1 MAARMQCAE
10 PNLRRPDGAAE
21 HPGRKSMALNVGFVG
36 LGEMGGQMARHVV
49 EKSDGRFD
57 VFGFDLSKKTL
68 DAAKKNGVRPTRS
81 LNELAKKCDVF
92 IVMVGYDHQ
101 VKQVVTDI
109 TKVGK
114 KGAVIVITATSHPD
128 MVRECADI
136 AKKRGLGVIDA
147 PVCYGLD
154 GARDGK
160 LMSTCGGAKK
170 DYEKAKPVLE
180 CYSRA
185 APHLGDLGAGEI
197 GKTCNNML
205 HWAHSIA
212 NYEVILLA
220 KTYGIDP
227 ELMRETLMLCPG
239 QNGTLERWDETKFT
253 WQEKDMDIAL
263 DLAQK
268 RKVLMPMFGQ
278 VDQLIKMFHADDVAE
293 LLYDKKKAHYLGKEY
308 KPRPIAA
315 KD

>member
-1 MAARMQCAE
+1 MAT
-10 PNLRRPDGAAE
+10 
-21 HPGRKSMALNVGFVG
+21 NVGFVG
-36 LGEMGGQMARHVV
+36 LGEMGGEMARHVATRGKKKGLKV
-49 EKSDGRFD
+49 Y
-57 VFGFDLSKKTL
+57 GFDLQKKAL
-68 DAAKKNGVRPTRS
+68 DAAKTHGVTPTKS
-81 LNELAKKCDVF
+81 LSDLARTCDVF

-109 TKVGK
+109 AKDGK

-128 MVRECADI
+128 MVHECARI
-136 AKKRGLGVIDA
+136 AKKSGIGVIDA

-154 GARDGK
+154 GARDGT

-170 DYEKAKPVLE
+170 DYDKARPVIE

-212 NYEVILLA
+212 NYEVLLLA
-220 KTYGIDP
+220 KAYGIDAQK
-227 ELMRETLMLCPG
+227 MRETLMKCPG
-239 QNGTLERWDETKFT
+239 NNGTLERWDETKFT

-268 RKVLMPMFGQ
+268 RKVLLPMFGQ

-293 LLYDKKKAHYLGKEY
+293 LLYHKTKAHYLGIEY
-308 KPRPIAA
+308 TKKPINAG
-315 KD
+315 

>member
-1 MAARMQCAE
+1 MPAPPAWGRPITQGENFMAM
-10 PNLRRPDGAAE
+10 
-21 HPGRKSMALNVGFVG
+21 NVGFVG
-36 LGEMGGQMARHVV
+36 LGEMGGEMARHVAA
-49 EKSDGRFD
+49 KSDGRFT
-57 VFGFDLSKKTL
+57 VFGFDLRKQAMN
-68 DAAKKNGVRPTRS
+68 AAKKHGVRSTRS
-81 LNELAKKCDVF
+81 LNELAKKCDVM
-92 IVMVGYDHQ
+92 IIMVGYDWQ
-101 VKQVVTDI
+101 VKEVVTNV

-114 KGAVIVITATSHPD
+114 RGAVIVITATSHPD

-154 GARDGK
+154 GARDGT

-170 DYEKAKPVLE
+170 DYAKARPVLE

-185 APHLGDLGAGEI
+185 APHLGELGAGEI

-220 KTYGIDP
+220 KAYGIDGQK
-227 ELMRETLMLCPG
+227 MRETLMNCPG
-239 QNGTLERWDETKFT
+239 KNGTLERWDETKFT
-253 WQEKDMDIAL
+253 WQEKDLDIAL

-268 RKVLMPMFGQ
+268 RKVFLPMFGQ

-293 LLYDKKKAHYLGKEY
+293 LLYDKNKAHYMGKEI
-308 KPRPIAA
+308 KRRPISA

>member
-1 MAARMQCAE
+1 MAM
-10 PNLRRPDGAAE
+10 
-21 HPGRKSMALNVGFVG
+21 NVGFVG
-36 LGEMGGQMARHVV
+36 LGEMGGEMARHVATRGKKKGLKV
-49 EKSDGRFD
+49 Y
-57 VFGFDLSKKTL
+57 GFDLDKKAMTRV
-68 DAAKKNGVRPTRS
+68 KKHGVTGTKS
-81 LNELAKKCDVF
+81 LSELAQTCDVF

-101 VKQVVTDI
+101 VKQVVSDI
-109 TKVGK
+109 AKDGK
-114 KGAVIVITATSHPD
+114 KGAVIVITATSHPE
-128 MVRECADI
+128 MVRECALI
-136 AKKRGLGVIDA
+136 AKKARIGVIDA

-154 GARDGK
+154 GARDGT

-170 DYEKAKPVLE
+170 DYDKVRPVLE

-185 APHLGDLGAGEI
+185 APHLGELGAGEI

-220 KTYGIDP
+220 KANGIDGQK
-227 ELMRETLMLCPG
+227 MRETLMKCPG
-239 QNGTLERWDETKFT
+239 NNGTLERWDHTKFT

-268 RKVLMPMFGQ
+268 RKVLLPMFGQ

-293 LLYDKKKAHYLGKEY
+293 LLYDKKKAHYLGKKYER
-308 KPRPIAA
+308 KPISA
-315 KD
+315 K

>member
-1 MAARMQCAE
+1 
-10 PNLRRPDGAAE
+10 
-21 HPGRKSMALNVGFVG
+21 MALKVGFVG
-36 LGEMGGQMARHVV
+36 LGEMGGEMARHVATKGKKKGISV
-49 EKSDGRFD
+49 Y
-57 VFGFDLSKKTL
+57 GFDLQKKAL
-68 DAAKKNGVRPTRS
+68 DRAKKHGVASVKS
-81 LNELAKKCDVF
+81 LAELARTCDVF

-109 TKVGK
+109 AKDGK
-114 KGAVIVITATSHPD
+114 KGAVIVITATSHPS
-128 MVRECADI
+128 MVQECAKI
-136 AKKRGLGVIDA
+136 AKKAGIGVIDA

-154 GARDGK
+154 GARDGT

-170 DYEKAKPVLE
+170 DYEKARPVLE

-185 APHLGDLGAGEI
+185 APHLGELGAGEI

-212 NYEVILLA
+212 NYEVLLLA
-220 KTYGIDP
+220 KAYGIDAQK
-227 ELMRETLMLCPG
+227 MRETLLKCPG
-239 QNGTLERWDETKFT
+239 KNGTLERWDETKFT

-268 RKVLMPMFGQ
+268 RKVLLPMFGQ

-293 LLYDKKKAHYLGKEY
+293 LLYDKNKAHYLGIEY
-308 KPRPIAA
+308 KKKPITA
-315 KD
+315 D

>member
-1 MAARMQCAE
+1 
-10 PNLRRPDGAAE
+10 
-21 HPGRKSMALNVGFVG
+21 MALNVGFVG
-36 LGEMGGQMARHVV
+36 LGEMGGEMARNVV
-49 EKSDGRFD
+49 EKSDGRFA
-57 VFGFDLSKKTL
+57 VYGFDLRKQAMA
-68 DAAKKNGVRPTRS
+68 AAKKKGVKPVATLRQ
-81 LNELAKKCDVF
+81 LARTCDVV

-101 VKQVVTDI
+101 VKQVVTDV
-109 TKVGK
+109 TKDGK

-128 MVRECADI
+128 MVRQCAEI
-136 AKKRGLGVIDA
+136 AKTRGLGVIDA

-154 GARDGK
+154 GARNGT
-160 LMSTCGGAKK
+160 LMSTVGGAKK
-170 DYEKAKPVLE
+170 DYDKARPVIE

-185 APHLGDLGAGEI
+185 APHLGELGAGEI

-205 HWAHSIA
+205 HWAHCIA

-220 KTYGIDP
+220 KAYGIDGQK
-227 ELMRETLMLCPG
+227 MRETLIECPG
-239 QNGTLERWDETKFT
+239 NNGTLERWDGTRFT

-268 RKVLMPMFGQ
+268 RKVLLPLFGQ

-308 KPRPIAA
+308 VGRPIGT

>member
-1 MAARMQCAE
+1 MAM
-10 PNLRRPDGAAE
+10 
-21 HPGRKSMALNVGFVG
+21 NVGFVG
-36 LGEMGGQMARHVV
+36 LGEMGGEMARHVATRGKKKGLKV
-49 EKSDGRFD
+49 Y
-57 VFGFDLSKKTL
+57 GFDLDKKAMTRV
-68 DAAKKNGVRPTRS
+68 KKHGVTGTKS
-81 LNELAKKCDVF
+81 LSELAQTCDVF

-101 VKQVVTDI
+101 VKQVVSDI
-109 TKVGK
+109 AKDGK
-114 KGAVIVITATSHPD
+114 KGAVIVITATSHPE
-128 MVRECADI
+128 MVQECARI
-136 AKKRGLGVIDA
+136 AKKARIGVIDA

-154 GARDGK
+154 GARDGT

-170 DYEKAKPVLE
+170 DYDKVRPVLE

-185 APHLGDLGAGEI
+185 APHLGELGAGEI

-220 KTYGIDP
+220 KAYGIDGQK
-227 ELMRETLMLCPG
+227 MRETLMKCPG
-239 QNGTLERWDETKFT
+239 NNGTLERWDHTKFT

-268 RKVLMPMFGQ
+268 RKVLLPMFGQ

-293 LLYDKKKAHYLGKEY
+293 LLYDKKKAHYLGKKYER
-308 KPRPIAA
+308 KPISA
-315 KD
+315 K

>member
-1 MAARMQCAE
+1 MVM
-10 PNLRRPDGAAE
+10 
-21 HPGRKSMALNVGFVG
+21 NVGFVG
-36 LGEMGGQMARHVV
+36 LGEMGGEMARHVAT
-49 EKSDGRFD
+49 KSEGRFA
-57 VFGFDLSKKTL
+57 VYGFDLNRKAL
-68 DAAKKNGVRPTRS
+68 AAAKKHGVAPTRS
-81 LNELAKKCDVF
+81 LAELASTCDVM

-109 TKVGK
+109 AGTGK

-128 MVRECADI
+128 MVRECAEI
-136 AKKRGLGVIDA
+136 AGKQGIGVIDA

-154 GARDGK
+154 GARDGT
-160 LMSTCGGAKK
+160 LVSTCGGSRK
-170 DYEKAKPVLE
+170 DYAKVRPVLE

-185 APHLGDLGAGEI
+185 APHLGELGAGEI

-212 NYEVILLA
+212 NYEVLLLA
-220 KTYGIDP
+220 KAYGIDAQA
-227 ELMRETLMLCPG
+227 LRETLLQCPG
-239 QNGTLERWDETKFT
+239 TNGTLERWDSTRFT

-268 RKVLMPMFGQ
+268 RKVLLPLYGQ
-278 VDQLIKMFHADDVAE
+278 VDQLIKLFHADDVAE
-293 LLYDKKKAHYLGKEY
+293 LLYDKTKAHYMGREIRR
-308 KPRPIAA
+308 RPISA

>member
-1 MAARMQCAE
+1 MARKAVAKK
-10 PNLRRPDGAAE
+10 AA
-21 HPGRKSMALNVGFVG
+21 PKKAGKLNVGFVG

-57 VFGFDLSKKTL
+57 VFGFDLRKAAMN
-68 DAAKKNGVRPTRS
+68 AAKKDGIRSTRS
-81 LNELAKKCDVF
+81 LNELAKKCDVV
-92 IVMVGYDHQ
+92 IVMVGFDHQ
-101 VKQVVTDI
+101 VKQVVTDV

-128 MVRECADI
+128 MVRECAAI

-154 GARDGK
+154 GARDGT
-160 LMSTCGGAKK
+160 LMSTVGGAKK
-170 DYEKAKPVLE
+170 DYNKARPVLE

-185 APHLGDLGAGEI
+185 APHLGELGAGEI

-220 KTYGIDP
+220 KAYGIDGQK
-227 ELMRETLMLCPG
+227 MRETLLKCPG
-239 QNGTLERWDETKFT
+239 NNGTLERWDETKFT

-268 RKVLMPMFGQ
+268 RRVMMPLFGQ
-278 VDQLIKMFHADDVAE
+278 VDQLIKLFHADDVAE
-293 LLYDKKKAHYLGKEY
+293 LLYKKKSHYLGKEY
-308 KPRPIAA
+308 VGKPISA

>member
-1 MAARMQCAE
+1 
-10 PNLRRPDGAAE
+10 
-21 HPGRKSMALNVGFVG
+21 MALNVGFVG
-36 LGEMGGQMARHVV
+36 LGEMGGEMARHVATKGKKKGLSV
-49 EKSDGRFD
+49 Y
-57 VFGFDLSKKTL
+57 GFDLQKKAMDCL
-68 DAAKKNGVRPTRS
+68 KKHGVKSTKS
-81 LNELAKKCDVF
+81 LQELAQTCDVF

-101 VKQVVTDI
+101 VKQVVSDI
-109 TKVGK
+109 SKDGK

-128 MVRECADI
+128 MVHECAKI
-136 AKKRGLGVIDA
+136 AKKAGIGVIDA

-154 GARDGK
+154 GARDGT

-170 DYEKAKPVLE
+170 DYDKARPVIE

-185 APHLGDLGAGEI
+185 APHLGELGAGEI

-220 KTYGIDP
+220 KAYGIDGQK
-227 ELMRETLMLCPG
+227 MRETLMKCPG
-239 QNGTLERWDETKFT
+239 NNGTLERWDHTKFT

-268 RKVLMPMFGQ
+268 RKVLLPMFGQ

-293 LLYDKKKAHYLGKEY
+293 LLYDKNKAHYLGIEY
-308 KPRPIAA
+308 KKKPITAE
-315 KD
+315 

>member
-1 MAARMQCAE
+1 MAT
-10 PNLRRPDGAAE
+10 
-21 HPGRKSMALNVGFVG
+21 NVGFVG
-36 LGEMGGQMARHVV
+36 LGEMGGEMARHVARKGKRKGLKV
-49 EKSDGRFD
+49 Y
-57 VFGFDLSKKTL
+57 GFDLDKK
-68 DAAKKNGVRPTRS
+68 AMNRAKKQGVASTRS
-81 LNELAKKCDVF
+81 LSELAQTCDVF
-92 IVMVGYDHQ
+92 IVMVGFDHQ

-109 TKVGK
+109 TQDGK

-128 MVRECADI
+128 MVHECARI
-136 AKKRGLGVIDA
+136 AKKAGIGVIDA

-154 GARDGK
+154 GARDGT

-170 DYEKAKPVLE
+170 DYDKARPVLE

-185 APHLGDLGAGEI
+185 APHLGELGAGEI

-220 KTYGIDP
+220 KAYGIDGQK
-227 ELMRETLMLCPG
+227 MRETLMKCPG
-239 QNGTLERWDETKFT
+239 NNGTLERWDHTKFT

-268 RKVLMPMFGQ
+268 RKVLLPMFGQ
-278 VDQLIKMFHADDVAE
+278 VDQLIKLFHADDVAE
-293 LLYDKKKAHYLGKEY
+293 LLYDKKKAHYMGIKY
-308 KPRPIAA
+308 TRKAISA
-315 KD
+315 K

>member
-1 MAARMQCAE
+1 MAT
-10 PNLRRPDGAAE
+10 
-21 HPGRKSMALNVGFVG
+21 NVGFVG
-36 LGEMGGQMARHVV
+36 LGEMGGEMARHVARKGKRKGLKV
-49 EKSDGRFD
+49 Y
-57 VFGFDLSKKTL
+57 GFDLDKK
-68 DAAKKNGVRPTRS
+68 AMNRAKKHGVASTRS
-81 LNELAKKCDVF
+81 LSELAQTCDVF
-92 IVMVGYDHQ
+92 IVMVGFDHQ

-109 TKVGK
+109 TQDGK

-128 MVRECADI
+128 MVHECARI
-136 AKKRGLGVIDA
+136 AKKAGIGVIDA

-154 GARDGK
+154 GARDGT

-170 DYEKAKPVLE
+170 DYDKARPVLE

-185 APHLGDLGAGEI
+185 APHLGELGAGEI

-220 KTYGIDP
+220 KAYGIDGQK
-227 ELMRETLMLCPG
+227 MRETLMKCPG
-239 QNGTLERWDETKFT
+239 NNGTLERWDHTKFT

-268 RKVLMPMFGQ
+268 RKVLLPMFGQ
-278 VDQLIKMFHADDVAE
+278 VDQLIKLFHADDVAE
-293 LLYDKKKAHYLGKEY
+293 LLYDKKKAHYMGIKY
-308 KPRPIAA
+308 TSKAISA
-315 KD
+315 K

>member
-1 MAARMQCAE
+1 MA
-10 PNLRRPDGAAE
+10 
-21 HPGRKSMALNVGFVG
+21 RKPAPKKATAKKTAVKKAGKLNVGFVG

-49 EKSDGRFD
+49 EKSAGRFD
-57 VFGFDLSKKTL
+57 VFGFDLRKAAMN
-68 DAAKKNGVRPTRS
+68 AAKKDGIGSTRS
-81 LNELAKKCDVF
+81 LDELAKKCDVI
-92 IVMVGYDHQ
+92 IVMVGFDHQ
-101 VKQVVTDI
+101 VKQVVTDV

-128 MVRECADI
+128 MVRECATI

-154 GARDGK
+154 GARDGT
-160 LMSTCGGAKK
+160 LMSTVGGAKR
-170 DYEKAKPVLE
+170 DYNKARPVLE

-185 APHLGDLGAGEI
+185 APHLGELGAGEI

-212 NYEVILLA
+212 NYEVLLLA
-220 KTYGIDP
+220 KTYGIDAQK
-227 ELMRETLMLCPG
+227 MRETLLKCPG
-239 QNGTLERWDETKFT
+239 NNGTLERWDETKFT

-268 RKVLMPMFGQ
+268 RKVLMPLFGQ
-278 VDQLIKMFHADDVAE
+278 VDQLIKLFHADDVAE
-293 LLYDKKKAHYLGKEY
+293 LLYKKKAHYLGKEY
-308 KPRPIAA
+308 VGKPISA

>member
-1 MAARMQCAE
+1 
-10 PNLRRPDGAAE
+10 
-21 HPGRKSMALNVGFVG
+21 MALNVGFVG

-49 EKSDGRFD
+49 EKSDGRFE
-57 VFGFDLSKKTL
+57 VFGFDLSKAAL
-68 DAAKKNGVRPTRS
+68 NAAKKNGIRPTRS
-81 LNELAKKCDVF
+81 LNDLARKCDVI

-101 VKQVVTDI
+101 VKQVVTDV

-128 MVRECADI
+128 MVRECAAI

-170 DYEKAKPVLE
+170 DYNKARPVLE

-212 NYEVILLA
+212 NYEVLLLA
-220 KTYGIDP
+220 KTYGIDAQK
-227 ELMRETLMLCPG
+227 MRETLMLCPG

-308 KPRPIAA
+308 KPKPIAA